1 MLVSLISNVEW
12 YSGSTLNQRLDEFH
26 MTRFWDN
33 IFQKYSV
40 KMYSAEGTMYVRE
53 TGFA

>member
-1 MLVSLISNVEW
+1 
-12 YSGSTLNQRLDEFH
+12 

-53 TGFA
+53 TGFAQNKILEYAVMRGPLSQFSP